1 MKHRKGNFQR
11 KKVTVHIM
19 IKPRN
24 YHELHKDFLQPPN
37 RYRPI
42 PFVRIDGDFSDES
55 RLVDILFDLKRAGY
69 GGIVPVPVANPRKT
83 ATPTTPEPGTE
94 EYWKAYE
101 TLLEKARNLDM
112 QVVYYDDIDNPSGNY
127 GGKVLEKYPDAR
139 SYILTMR
146 EYECTEGE
154 VTRRTL
160 DTSGITMSLVAYE
173 LDSGEIIDLRDD
185 VMGDTLVWDTP
196 DGNWN
201 ILHFICRE
209 NTESDFVNFLN
220 YKASMRFVETSY
232 KAFTDRFSSYVG
244 STVNMTAY
252 DDIQYIAQNR
262 RMWSPDFNEFF
273 EREYGFDPAP
283 LYPALYYD
291 VGPKTEYYTACLMRC
306 RAKMLSEGFFRAVS
320 NFTAKFGLISTGSI
334 SESKTAACSNLTGDA
349 LQAHKYAGAPGTD
362 MHHAYMYG
370 LNGLKLTSSAAYNY
384 EKEYVTCEMFNRYAE
399 LNASILYKEA
409 MNCFVRGAN
418 VLMPNVMQWSADT
431 TLNHDISLR
440 NPEMRDIYPKYTDF
454 IARCQAMLQGGS
466 HVCDITMLYPIESLH
481 SKVFF
486 YEQKERRFEFPPV
499 LQFADYISNINTV
512 LNYCGRDLTV
522 VHPNVLA
529 EKGRC
534 EDGILYI
541 DHALNPEKYR
551 ILILPAMTIT
561 SIVTL
566 RMIRDFF
573 DCGGKIL
580 ATSCVPLKITED
592 DDALK
597 KEAAEIIAYL
607 FDVHDNVLDYG
618 SDYRI
623 KTNDRGGMAVFLRS
637 SMTDLDGTEYV
648 EAHRINQ
655 TLWKFD
661 TPVDIVFEHL
671 PRIPNSGILALNLI
685 AFQNYGATAGITSGS
700 GGVFNYIH
708 KHHEDCEVYY
718 VSNTT
723 VKDYAGHIV
732 ILGAHEVEEWNP
744 HTGKIRRIGE
754 RHGYVGGNVYTSIEA
769 SIAHDTSV
777 FYVCR
782 PKNKLSDD
790 TKHFDDFGTLRQYF
804 AEQAGKKSQN
814 KKPHIF
820 SR

>member
-1 MKHRKGNFQR
+1 
-11 KKVTVHIM
+11 M

-24 YHELHKDFLQPPN
+24 YQELHKDFQQPPN
-37 RYRPI
+37 KYRPI
-42 PFVRIDGDFSDES
+42 PFVRLDGDFSNGS
-55 RLVDILFDLKRAGY
+55 QLIDILFDLKRAGY
-69 GGIVPVPVANPRKT
+69 GGIAPVPVSNPRKT
-83 ATPTTPEPGTE
+83 ATPTTPALGTD
-94 EYWKAYE
+94 EYWTAYE
-101 TLLEKARNLDM
+101 SLLEKAKNLDM
-112 QVVYYDDIDNPSGNY
+112 QVIYYDDIDNPSGSY
-127 GGKVLEKYPDAR
+127 GGQVLEKYPDAC

-160 DTSGITMSLVAYE
+160 DTSGVTMSLVAYE
-173 LDSGEIIDLRDD
+173 LDTGEIIDLRDE

-201 ILHFICRE
+201 ILQFICRE
-209 NTESDFVNFLN
+209 NTESRFVNFLS

-232 KAFTDRFSSYVG
+232 KAFTDRFASYIG
-244 STVNMTAY
+244 SVVNMTVY
-252 DDIQYIAQNR
+252 DDLQYLAQNR
-262 RMWSPDFNEFF
+262 RMWTPDFNEFF
-273 EREYGFDPAP
+273 EREYGFDPAL

-306 RAKMLSEGFFRAVS
+306 RAKMFSEGFFRAVS
-320 NFTAKFGLISTGSI
+320 DFTSKFGLLCTGSI

-349 LQAHKYAGAPGTD
+349 MENHKYAGAPGTD

-370 LNGLKLTSSAAYNY
+370 FNGLKLTASAAYNY
-384 EKEYVTCEMFNRYAE
+384 EKEYVACEMYNRYAE
-399 LNASILYKEA
+399 LNPTILYKEA

-418 VLMPNVMQWSADT
+418 VLMPSVMQWSGDT
-431 TLNHDISLR
+431 SLNHDISLR

-466 HVCDITMLYPIESLH
+466 HVCDIAMLYPIESLH

-486 YEQKERRFEFPPV
+486 YEQKERRFEFAPV

-512 LNYCGRDLTV
+512 LNYCGRDVTV

-541 DHALNPEKYR
+541 DNALNPEKFR
-551 ILILPAMTIT
+551 ILIMPAMTMT
-561 SIVTL
+561 SITTL
-566 RMIRDFF
+566 RTVRDFF
-573 DCGGKIL
+573 ECGGKIL
-580 ATSCVPLKITED
+580 ATSAVPFKIIED
-592 DDALK
+592 DPELQR
-597 KEAAEIIAYL
+597 EAADIIAYL
-607 FDVHDNVLDYG
+607 FDVRDNVLDYG

-623 KTNDRGGMAVFLRS
+623 KTNDNGGMAVFLRS

-685 AFQNYGATAGITSGS
+685 AFENYGATAGITSG
-700 GGVFNYIH
+700 GVFNYIH
-708 KHHEDCEVYY
+708 KRHEDCDVYY

-723 VKDYAGHIV
+723 VKDYVGHIV
-732 ILGAHEVEEWNP
+732 IKGSHEVEEWNP
-744 HTGKIRRIGE
+744 HTGKIRQFNE
-754 RHGYVGGNVYTSIEA
+754 RFGYVGGNVYTSIEA
-769 SIAHDTSV
+769 SIPHDTSV

-782 PKNKLSDD
+782 PKNKIPDD
-790 TKHFDDFGTLRQYF
+790 TKHFDDFGALRKYF
-804 AEQAGKKSQN
+804 ADQAGKKTQN
-814 KKPHIF
+814 RKPHIF

>member
-1 MKHRKGNFQR
+1 
-11 KKVTVHIM
+11 M
-19 IKPRN
+19 IKKRN
-24 YHELHKDFLQPPN
+24 YQELHKDFVSPPN
-37 RYRPI
+37 AYRPI
-42 PFVRIDGDFSDES
+42 PYVRIDGDFSDES
-55 RLVDILFDLKRAGY
+55 RLTDILFDLKRAGY
-69 GGIVPVPVANPRKT
+69 GGIIPVPVADPRKT
-83 ATPTTPEPGTE
+83 ATPTTPTPGSDA
-94 EYWKAYE
+94 YWKAYE
-101 TLLEKARNLDM
+101 TLLERARNLDM
-112 QVVYYDDIDNPSGNY
+112 QVVYYDDIDNPSGKY
-127 GGKVLEKYPDAR
+127 GGAVLEKYPDAC

-160 DTSGITMSLVAYE
+160 NTDGVTMSLVAYE
-173 LDSGEIIDLRDD
+173 LDTGEIIDLRDE

-201 ILHFICRE
+201 ILQFICRP
-209 NTESDFVNFLN
+209 NTESPFVNFLN

-232 KAFTDRFSSYVG
+232 KAFTDRFTTYLG
-244 STVNMTAY
+244 SVVNMTIY
-252 DDIQYIAQNR
+252 DDLQYIAQNR
-262 RMWSPDFNEFF
+262 RMWTPDFNEYF

-306 RAKMLSEGFFRAVS
+306 RAKMFADGFFRAVS
-320 NFTAKFGLISTGSI
+320 NFTSKFGLLCTGSI

-349 LQAHKYAGAPGTD
+349 LGLHRYAGAPGVD
-362 MHHAYMYG
+362 MHHSYMYG
-370 LNGLKLTSSAAYNY
+370 FNGLKLAASAAYNY
-384 EKEYVTCEMFNRYAE
+384 EKEYVTCELYNRYAE
-399 LNASILYKEA
+399 LNPTILYKEA
-409 MNCFVRGAN
+409 MNCFVRGVN

-431 TLNHDISLR
+431 SLNHDISLR
-440 NPEMRDIYPKYTDF
+440 NPDMRDIYPKYTDF

-466 HVCDITMLYPIESLH
+466 HVCDIAMLYPIESLH

-486 YEQKERRFEFPPV
+486 YEQKERRFEFAPV
-499 LQFADYISNINTV
+499 LQFADYISNINSI

-522 VHPNVLA
+522 LHPEVLA

-534 EDGILYI
+534 ENGILHI
-541 DHALNPEKYR
+541 DNALNPEKFR
-551 ILILPAMTIT
+551 ILILPAMTMT

-566 RMIRDFF
+566 RIVRDFF
-573 DCGGKIL
+573 ECGGKIL
-580 ATSCVPLKITED
+580 ATSVVPFKIIED
-592 DDALK
+592 DPDLQ
-597 KEAAEIIAYL
+597 KEAADIVEYL
-607 FDVHDNVLDYG
+607 FGVKDSVLDYG

-623 KTNDRGGMAVFLRS
+623 KRSENGGMAVFLRS

-655 TLWKFD
+655 ALWKFE

-671 PRIPNSGILALNLI
+671 PRIPNSGILSLNLI
-685 AFQNYGATAGITSGS
+685 AFQNYGATAGIAS

-732 ILGAHEVEEWNP
+732 IAGSHEVEAWNP
-744 HTGKIRRIGE
+744 HTGKIHQFNE
-754 RHGYVGGNVYTSIEA
+754 RFGYVGGSVYTSVETTIP
-769 SIAHDTSV
+769 HDTSV
-777 FYVCR
+777 FLVCR
-782 PKNKLSDD
+782 PKTKIPED
-790 TKHFDDFGTLRQYF
+790 TKRFDDFGALRQYF

-820 SR
+820 GW